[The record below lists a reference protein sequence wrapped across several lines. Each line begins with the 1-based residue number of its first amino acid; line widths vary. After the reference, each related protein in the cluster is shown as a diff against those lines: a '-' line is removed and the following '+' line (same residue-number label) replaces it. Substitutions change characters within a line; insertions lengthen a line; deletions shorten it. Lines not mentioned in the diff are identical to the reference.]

1 MTADA
6 AARAADQAARQSYG
20 RLVAFLSARSRNI
33 AAAEDALAEA
43 FRAALEHWPVSGIP
57 AAPEAW
63 LLTAARRVLGKA
75 ERHRKVTAAAEPEV
89 LRQVEETLAMLESE
103 PDGFH
108 DDRLKLMFVCA
119 HPAIDAAA
127 QTPLMLQTV
136 LGLDAARIAA
146 AFLEQPA
153 TMGQRLVRAKA
164 RIRDTGLRF
173 AVPEREELPERL
185 DAVLQAIY
193 AGFTAGW
200 DDGGPLAEEAL
211 WLGRTLTA
219 LLPEEPEAMGL
230 LSLMLYCN
238 ARRPARR
245 VEGRFVPLDA
255 QDTALWDAAAID
267 EADMLLRAAGAR
279 NRFGRFQCE
288 AAIQS
293 VHAAR
298 RMTGET
304 DRAALQLLYAAL
316 VKLSPSTGAR
326 VAQAAVSAPDEG
338 LRLLAEIPARTAE
351 AYQPFHA
358 VKAELLRQAGRHAEA
373 AAAYARA
380 ISLTDDTGVR
390 QFLWTRMASQA

>member
-20 RLVAFLSARSRNI
+20 RLIAYLSARSRNI

-75 ERHRKVTAAAEPEV
+75 ERRRKVTAAAEPEV
-89 LRQVEETLAMLESE
+89 LRHVDETLAMLEQE

-108 DDRLKLMFVCA
+108 DERLKLMFVCA
-119 HPAIDAAA
+119 HPAIDPAA

-153 TMGQRLVRAKA
+153 TMSQRLVRAKA

-173 AVPEREELPERL
+173 AVPETEELPERL

-193 AGFTAGW
+193 AAFTAGW
-200 DDGGPLAEEAL
+200 EDGGELSTEAI
-211 WLGRTLTA
+211 WLGRVLLA
-219 LLPEEPEAMGL
+219 LMPQEPEVMGL
-230 LSLMLYCN
+230 LSLMLYCEARKA
-238 ARRPARR
+238 ARRAD
-245 VEGRFVPLDA
+245 GAFVPLDR
-255 QDTALWDAAAID
+255 QDTALWDAAMMA
-267 EADMLLRAAGAR
+267 EADGLLRAAGPK

-293 VHAAR
+293 IHAAR
-298 RMTGET
+298 RQIGET
-304 DRAALQLLYAAL
+304 DRASLRLLYAAL
-316 VKLSPSTGAR
+316 VRLSPSLGAR
-326 VAQAAVSAPDEG
+326 VGEAAVAEPAEG
-338 LRLLAEIPARTAE
+338 LALLAAIPEKAVA

-358 VKAELLRQAGRHAEA
+358 VRADLLRRLGRQQEA
-373 AAAYARA
+373 SAAYARA
-380 ISLTDDTGVR
+380 IELSGDPSVR
-390 QFLWTRMASQA
+390 QFLWSRMAEQA